1 MKILR
6 LHRVEYFVNDVEEAE
21 VNFSKLLNTK
31 FIDHQEQTR
40 PFGSLSLMN
49 IELGTELVAPVPGG
63 VLDPVLTA
71 NGQGILTIVYEVED
85 INDTREYLIEH
96 GFELLNDAVIP
107 VAGGEVYHQI
117 SLTASEQTANIV
129 ITYLQVTQA

>member
-1 MKILR
+1 MMKILR

-49 IELGTELVAPVPGG
+49 IELGTESCSCWYNTCSRPDRAAL
-63 VLDPVLTA
+63 LDRSTVRTF
-71 NGQGILTIVYEVED
+71 
-85 INDTREYLIEH
+85 RW
-96 GFELLNDAVIP
+96 
-107 VAGGEVYHQI
+107 
-117 SLTASEQTANIV
+117 S
-129 ITYLQVTQA
+129 

>member
-21 VNFSKLLNTK
+21 ANFSKLLNTK
-31 FIDHQEQTR
+31 FIDHREQTR

-49 IELGTELVAPVPGG
+49 IDLGTELVAPVPGG
-63 VLDPVLTA
+63 VLDPVLAA

-85 INDTREYLIEH
+85 INETRDYLLEN
-96 GFELLNDAVIP
+96 GFEILNDAVIP
-107 VAGGEVYHQI
+107 VAGGKVYHQI

-129 ITYLQVTQA
+129 ITYLQITQG

>member
-31 FIDHQEQTR
+31 FVDHQEQTR

-96 GFELLNDAVIP
+96 GFEILNDAVIP

-117 SLTASEQTANIV
+117 ALTASEQTANIV

>member
-21 VNFSKLLNTK
+21 ANFSKLLNTK
-31 FIDHQEQTR
+31 FIDHREQTR

-49 IELGTELVAPVPGG
+49 IDLGTELVAPVPGG
-63 VLDPVLTA
+63 VLDPVLAA

-85 INDTREYLIEH
+85 INETRDYLLEN
-96 GFELLNDAVIP
+96 GFEILNDAVIP

-117 SLTASEQTANIV
+117 SLTACEQTANIV
-129 ITYLQVTQA
+129 ITYLQITQG

>member
-21 VNFSKLLNTK
+21 ANFSKLLNTK
-31 FIDHQEQTR
+31 FIDHREQTR

-49 IELGTELVAPVPGG
+49 IDIGTGEVAPVPGC
-63 VLDPVLTA
+63 VLDPVLAA

-85 INDTREYLIEH
+85 INETRDYLLEN
-96 GFELLNDAVIP
+96 GFEILNDAVIP

-129 ITYLQVTQA
+129 ITYLQIT

>member
-31 FIDHQEQTR
+31 FIDHREQTR

-49 IELGTELVAPVPGG
+49 IDLGTELVAPVPGG
-63 VLDPVLTA
+63 VLDPVLAA

-85 INDTREYLIEH
+85 INETRDYLLEN
-96 GFELLNDAVIP
+96 GFEILNDAVIP
-107 VAGGEVYHQI
+107 VASGEVYHQI

-129 ITYLQVTQA
+129 ITYLQITQG